1 MKVVLN
7 KCYGGFSLS
16 NVAADI
22 LGISEYGI
30 VDRTDSALIEMIEE
44 KGSEL
49 VSGRCAKLKIVN
61 IPDNITDWVI
71 DEYDG
76 IERIIYVENGHLGFA

>member
-1 MKVVLN
+1 
-7 KCYGGFSLS
+7 
-16 NVAADI
+16 
-22 LGISEYGI
+22 
-30 VDRTDSALIEMIEE
+30 MIEE

>member
-22 LGISEYGI
+22 LEISEHGI
-30 VDRTDSALIEMIEE
+30 VNRTDSALIEMIEK

-49 VSGRCAKLKIVN
+49 VSGQCAKLKIVN